1 MKDHQI
7 VLHRLLGE
15 LDKICRENGI
25 KYCLIGRAA
34 LEACQLGE
42 YAIDN
47 PRVQVVMTLANCVV
61 FSELIKQKND
71 PQRIVESWL
80 NNPNFFG
87 MHMRYCDTD
96 TFYYEADHDG
106 SVQYPC
112 MGIDIIPL
120 AKFPTKPKK
129 QAVFRAVKEGWC
141 VGGKNGW
148 AGASPKR
155 MLAYLFSRTLRLLMG
170 KKRLSR
176 FAFLLESKSSGTLYF
191 QEYSTKQ
198 FKCIHRDVWEKGVCR
213 ISAGD
218 QELPI
223 FKSTLLFGAH
233 VERTI
238 QDNPAT
244 GKVWDAK
251 NTYAAYA
258 DILHNREF
266 RRIHRKYLHECRH
279 EKVDISARY
288 YKSLTFV
295 RRSRTLLDRADERI
309 QLEKEFRELKPILMR
324 LLAKEKDKEA
334 YAVLEP
340 YIRTTRKYLLQ
351 KHPFCIDPELYC
363 IAMIVLK
370 RTGHGSLLKLF
381 EDNYVKS
388 LKYFRKATANPKSA
402 KKVVEP
408 LALADG
414 AVSEADESADN
425 ADAADHNEKNQLQ
438 DSDTLATTAEEQ

>member
-1 MKDHQI
+1 MKDHQM
-7 VLHRLLGE
+7 VLYRLLGE

-87 MHMRYCDTD
+87 MHMRYCDTN
-96 TFYYEADHDG
+96 TFYYEADHG
-106 SVQYPC
+106 KNVQYPC
-112 MGIDIIPL
+112 IGIDIIPL
-120 AKFPTKPKK
+120 AKFPTKSKK

-170 KKRLSR
+170 KKRLSK
-176 FAFLLESKSSGTLYF
+176 FAFLLESEKSSTLYF

-198 FKCIHRDVWEKGVCR
+198 YKSIQRDVWKKEVRR
-213 ISAGD
+213 ISVGD

-223 FKSTLLFGAH
+223 FESTLSFGAH
-233 VERTI
+233 IERSV
-238 QDNPAT
+238 QDNPAM
-244 GKVWDAK
+244 GKIWDAQK
-251 NTYAAYA
+251 PYTAYT
-258 DILHNREF
+258 DILHNSGF
-266 RRIHRKYLHECRH
+266 RSIHREYLNECRH
-279 EKVDISARY
+279 EKVDISAKY
-288 YKSLTFV
+288 YRSLIFV

-309 QLEKEFRELKPILMR
+309 QLEKEYRELKPILMR
-324 LLAKEKDKEA
+324 LLAKEKDQEA

-340 YIRTTRKYLLQ
+340 YIKTTRKYLLQ

-381 EDNYVKS
+381 EDNYLQS
-388 LKYFRKATANPKSA
+388 LKYFRKVTIKSKPAKVAVEAPALETAVA
-402 KKVVEP
+402 
-408 LALADG
+408 
-414 AVSEADESADN
+414 SEIDESAEN
-425 ADAADHNEKNQLQ
+425 VGFADFNEEHQSEE
-438 DSDTLATTAEEQ
+438 SDTLVTATEEL